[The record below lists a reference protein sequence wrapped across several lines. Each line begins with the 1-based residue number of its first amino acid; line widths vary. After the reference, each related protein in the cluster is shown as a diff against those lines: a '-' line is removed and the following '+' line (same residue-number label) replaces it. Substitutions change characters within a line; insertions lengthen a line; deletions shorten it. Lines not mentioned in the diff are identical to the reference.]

1 MISRAVIYVDDD
13 PKVVVDS
20 ETGLTCPELD
30 DPETP
35 GADVEMIRMNLE
47 TAFNELFPENSV
59 EVRFPEF
66 GECS

>member
-13 PKVVVDS
+13 ARIVVDS
-20 ETGLTCPELD
+20 ETGLTSPELD

-35 GADVEMIRMNLE
+35 GVDVEMIRMNLE
-47 TAFNELFPENSV
+47 AAFNELFPEHTV

>member
-1 MISRAVIYVDDD
+1 MISRAVIYVNDE
-13 PKVVVDS
+13 PKVMVDG
-20 ETGLTCPELD
+20 ETGLTSPELD
-30 DPETP
+30 DLDAP

-47 TAFNELFPENSV
+47 AAFNELFPEHTV

>member
-1 MISRAVIYVDDD
+1 MISRVVIYVDDE
-13 PKVVVDS
+13 PKIVVDS
-20 ETGLTCPELD
+20 ETGLTSPAMD

-47 TAFNELFPENSV
+47 AAFNELFPEHSV

>member
-1 MISRAVIYVDDD
+1 MISRTVIYVNDE

-20 ETGLTCPELD
+20 ETGLTSPELD
-30 DPETP
+30 DPDAP

-47 TAFNELFPENSV
+47 AAFSELFPENSI